1 MKKYIYNTLLY
12 IFLLGIIAILYIILI
27 FFRPDLVD
35 SFYYRFTTDKANSL
49 ILGGSRSAQGIKP
62 DVINK
67 MVDLDGNK
75 IINHSFALGPSSF
88 GPNYYRE
95 VTKKLSKES
104 TSGLFIISVGPWTL
118 ATGMTNIEDDS
129 TKFFEVEEKLFVGN
143 LKSSSTNPNFDYLF
157 NYWNNKY
164 SPFENIFKSIINYE
178 GLIRLHEDGWLEIS
192 IDMDTIINNAR
203 IKRSEE
209 EYKTKQVKLSNTRL
223 YFLDKIA
230 GYLNNYGNV
239 ILVRMPVTSQMK
251 KIENSRFPEFDELIQ
266 KIAGKYN
273 IQYFNF
279 IKESGKF
286 LTTDIHHLYK
296 DDSER
301 FTIMLCD
308 SLNKSLN
315 SIKPEFEIGYRTKVA
330 K

>member
-12 IFLLGIIAILYIILI
+12 IFLLGIVVILYIILI

-67 MVDLDGNK
+67 MVDLDENK

-104 TSGLFIISVGPWTL
+104 TNGLFIISVGPWTL
-118 ATGMTNIEDDS
+118 ATGMANIEDDS

-143 LKSSSTNPNFDYLF
+143 LKSSSINPNFDYLF
-157 NYWNNKY
+157 NYWNNKF
-164 SPFENIFKSIINYE
+164 SPFENIIKSIINYE

-192 IDMDTIINNAR
+192 IKMDTAANNAR

-209 EYKTKQVKLSNTRL
+209 EYKIKQVKLSNTRL
-223 YFLDKIA
+223 YFLDKIT

-251 KIENSRFPEFDELIQ
+251 IIENNKFPEFDELIQ
-266 KIAGKYN
+266 LIADKYEV
-273 IQYFNF
+273 QYFNF

-296 DDSER
+296 DDAER
-301 FTIMLCD
+301 FTYMLCD
-308 SLNKSLN
+308 SINYYLKSEKSQLTA
-315 SIKPEFEIGYRTKVA
+315 ELEQQ
-330 K
+330 